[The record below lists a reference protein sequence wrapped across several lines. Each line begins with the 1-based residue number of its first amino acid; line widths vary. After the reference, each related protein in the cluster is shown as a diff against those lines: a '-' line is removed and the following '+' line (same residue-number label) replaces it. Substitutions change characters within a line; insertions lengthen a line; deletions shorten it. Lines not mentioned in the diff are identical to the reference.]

1 MATQILSTFFLV
13 FIVLLQYLSSA
24 DSQAF
29 IGVNYGQ
36 VADNLPPPAE
46 TAKLI
51 QSTSIE
57 KVRLYGAD
65 PAIIKAL
72 ANTGIGIVIG
82 ASNGDIPAL
91 AGDPNFAGQWVA
103 SNVLAY
109 YPASKIIV
117 VNVGNEVVTSGDQNL
132 IPQLLP
138 AMQNVQNAL
147 NAVFL
152 RPTPPKAI
160 QRKSFTPTNRDI
172 RVPPHHVP
180 ELSQLNFPHLVLHH
194 SHSNFFP
201 NGLIPNSITPTSLG
215 GKIKVSTVHAMSIL
229 SQSDPPSSG
238 LFSPVFRDTL
248 KALLQFHKENGSPL
262 MINPYPFFAYQSDPR
277 PETLAFCL
285 FQPNAG
291 RVDSGT
297 GIKYMNMF
305 DAQVDAVHSALNAWG
320 FKDVQ
325 IVVAETGWPYK
336 GDPNEVGPS
345 VDNAKAYNGNLIN
358 HLRSMVGTPLMPG
371 ISVDTYLFALYDE
384 DLKPGPGSERF
395 FGLFKPDLSTTYNVG
410 LSKNAQTPTAP
421 VAPVT
426 PAPATT
432 PTTPTTPVTPVTP
445 APKPTAAAWCMPK
458 PGTPD
463 SELQANLDYACSM
476 TGIDCSPIQAGG
488 PCFEPNTVASHA
500 AYAMNI
506 LYQTAGRNPWNCD
519 FSQTATLTSTNPS
532 YSGCTYPGGNS

>member
-1 MATQILSTFFLV
+1 MATQILYTFFLV

-36 VADNLPPPAE
+36 VADNLPPPAD

-147 NAVFL
+147 NA
-152 RPTPPKAI
+152 A
-160 QRKSFTPTNRDI
+160 
-172 RVPPHHVP
+172 
-180 ELSQLNFPHLVLHH
+180 
-194 SHSNFFP
+194 
-201 NGLIPNSITPTSLG
+201 SLG

-238 LFSPVFRDTL
+238 LFSPVFGDTL

-532 YSGCTYPGGNS
+532 YNGCTYPGGNS